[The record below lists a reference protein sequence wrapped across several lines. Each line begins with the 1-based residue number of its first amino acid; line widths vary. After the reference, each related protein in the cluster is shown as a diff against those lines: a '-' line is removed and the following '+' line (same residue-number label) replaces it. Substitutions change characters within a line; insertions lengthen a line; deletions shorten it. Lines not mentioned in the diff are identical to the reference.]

1 MVLSGLSKKVTSP
14 CTELLLLLEPESVKT
29 RLEQL
34 LETVQHNRGEDINF
48 LDRCDYD
55 GDQRKAIGDSIIAI
69 AESQFTN
76 QKEKLICRPSTNG
89 SSTSPLPIGLKMY

>member
-1 MVLSGLSKKVTSP
+1 M
-14 CTELLLLLEPESVKT
+14 LLLEPESVKT

-34 LETVQHNRGEDINF
+34 LETVQHNRGEEINF
-48 LDRCDYD
+48 FDRYGDD

-69 AESQFTN
+69 GDGQFTN
-76 QKEKLICRPSTNG
+76 QKEKLICRPSTKG